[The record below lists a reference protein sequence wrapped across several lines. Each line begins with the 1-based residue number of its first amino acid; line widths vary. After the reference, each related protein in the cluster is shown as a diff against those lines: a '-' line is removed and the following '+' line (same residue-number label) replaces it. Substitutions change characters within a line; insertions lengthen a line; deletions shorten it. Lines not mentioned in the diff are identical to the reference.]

1 MKLKTN
7 VKINFN
13 TGLFE
18 TKKDFFEAEINTLEI
33 TEFNSIRVSGSY
45 YYTLS
50 GEKIVIKTFS
60 VSIKKKEFEAYLLKL
75 SPGGVASMDII
86 ENIMY
91 FSLKE
96 NMAKEFSIDVSTI
109 DIIGSVVVK

>member
-13 TGLFE
+13 IGLFE
-18 TKKDFFEAEINTLEI
+18 TKKDFFEAEINTLEV
-33 TEFNSIRVSGSY
+33 TEFDSIRVNGYY

-60 VSIKKKEFEAYLLKL
+60 VSIKKKDADIYFSKFTQNGATFTETMENMFYYLLKE
-75 SPGGVASMDII
+75 V
-86 ENIMY
+86 
-91 FSLKE
+91 
-96 NMAKEFSIDVSTI
+96 MAKEFALDVNTI
-109 DIIGSVVVK
+109 DIIDSKLAK